1 MFYDSKQID
10 GELLCRHCEGRLL
23 EPKILPCGENI
34 CSLCETS
41 IQVNDRIFDCLIC
54 NQKHEM
60 PKEGLIINNSLLKIL
75 SIMPTDV
82 SRGESYDF
90 LEKLLDEMQKK
101 TSFIKLGIENSN
113 DFVKEHCID
122 LRSDV
127 QLKAE
132 EAILQIN
139 DISSKIIEEIDE
151 YEKELIEF
159 NETNKESLE
168 NFNKI
173 VKEMESFHAINRE
186 YLKKYKVDYRIINK
200 ANEEAT
206 NLMKKA
212 ELEIQNLRD
221 IIFDGQLFKFDKN
234 NEKISKSI
242 LGESRII
249 KNRMNS
255 SILSEKYQT
264 KQLMSLC
271 EFPVDQKWN
280 LIYRA
285 SQDGFEAAKFHTN
298 CDNKPNT
305 LIVIKSTNDNVFGGY
320 TEQTWN
326 QIGTYDNYKDD
337 PNSFIFSLIN
347 KLNKPIKMKWSQNNG
362 ICCNSNYGPTFGGGN
377 DFYIADKSNSNAK
390 SYSNLG
396 YSYTSP
402 DYAYGATGVQSIL
415 AGSYSFQVSEIEVYT
430 KQ

>member
-1 MFYDSKQID
+1 M
-10 GELLCRHCEGRLL
+10 
-23 EPKILPCGENI
+23 
-34 CSLCETS
+34 
-41 IQVNDRIFDCLIC
+41 
-54 NQKHEM
+54 
-60 PKEGLIINNSLLKIL
+60 
-75 SIMPTDV
+75 
-82 SRGESYDF
+82 
-90 LEKLLDEMQKK
+90 
-101 TSFIKLGIENSN
+101 
-113 DFVKEHCID
+113 
-122 LRSDV
+122 
-127 QLKAE
+127 
-132 EAILQIN
+132 
-139 DISSKIIEEIDE
+139 
-151 YEKELIEF
+151 
-159 NETNKESLE
+159 
-168 NFNKI
+168 
-173 VKEMESFHAINRE
+173 
-186 YLKKYKVDYRIINK
+186 KKYKVDYRIINK

-326 QIGTYDNYKDD
+326 HTGDYKTDK
-337 PNSFIFSLIN
+337 NSFIFSFIN
-347 KLNKPIKMKWSQNNG
+347 KLNKPIKMKWSKSVGIYCRRSNG
-362 ICCNSNYGPTFGGGN
+362 PIFGGGF
-377 DFYIADKSNSNAK
+377 DLCIADKSNTNTT

-396 YSYTSP
+396 YSYTHP
-402 DYAYGATGVQSIL
+402 DYEYKSDEAKSFL
-415 AGSYSFQVSEIEVYT
+415 AGSYNFQVSEMEVYT